1 MVAGLAAGLWQAFP
15 HLTSQEV
22 IQYLKMTAHQ
32 SDAPD
37 TLLGYG
43 IPNFRRAYNRIN
55 VMEGEVTN
63 QFVLF
68 PNPVDD
74 KRIISFYVDSH
85 LHNETAQLRFFDLK
99 GSLLKTEEVTVK
111 NTLDP
116 IELDVSFL
124 QPGSYIINFQN
135 GALKK
140 KLKLVVL

>member
-1 MVAGLAAGLWQAFP
+1 M
-15 HLTSQEV
+15 
-22 IQYLKMTAHQ
+22 
-32 SDAPD
+32 
-37 TLLGYG
+37 
-43 IPNFRRAYNRIN
+43 
-55 VMEGEVTN
+55 TN

-68 PNPVDD
+68 PNPVAE
-74 KRIISFYVDSH
+74 KRMISFYVDSF
-85 LHNETAQLRFFDLK
+85 LGNEKAELRFFDLK

-124 QPGSYIINFQN
+124 KPGSYIINFEN